1 MNTAAATQVGVKHLD
16 HLNMTVT
23 DLAESLD
30 WYRRVLDFEKV
41 EDGLYQGHPWAIIRS
56 GDAMLCL
63 YERPD
68 FKRADKPERLRRK
81 AHELSHFALRITEPE
96 AWAARVED
104 QKLTQVFDTV
114 HWPHSTAWYICDPTG
129 YTIEIAAWKN
139 DRVQF

>member
-41 EDGLYQGHPWAIIRS
+41 EDGLYQGHPWASIRS

-68 FKRADKPERLRRK
+68 FKRAEHAGAIHLHQNVLSEVVGEVHSRRP
-81 AHELSHFALRITEPE
+81 L
-96 AWAARVED
+96 
-104 QKLTQVFDTV
+104 
-114 HWPHSTAWYICDPTG
+114 
-129 YTIEIAAWKN
+129 
-139 DRVQF
+139 